1 MKISSL
7 YKDNLERYDKIT
19 EFANSRNFII
29 IALVLIAIISIIV
42 YSNIYGNST
51 HFDDEFIIKNTA
63 LHNPN
68 DFDALFSINKFRV
81 VPFWTFAVNYTSSNS
96 GNNLDSFYTTNI
108 IIHIINS
115 FLVFGICLMIFKTP
129 VIKDKPIAS
138 YSGLIAFFVALMFA
152 VHPIQTQAVTYIYQ
166 RLASIAATFYYGAI
180 FWYLL
185 GRIST
190 RNFMIKILFYIM
202 SLIFLMLG
210 LFSKEN
216 VFTIFPMILLIELIL
231 FNKNFKLSPIIIAIF
246 IVLTSVGF
254 YIFTQFQLPSNIIG
268 TLENFNG
275 ETITSSNYLITQFK
289 VLPIYLKLF
298 LVPLGQNFDH
308 DVRISDSFM
317 DFEVIIGLIIIA
329 SVILYGLIMYR
340 FNRIITFGIIWFFLT
355 IAIESSVIPI
365 ADVIFE
371 HRVYLPMFGLLI
383 AFVATLFEIFSRKPK
398 LLPVMFVLLLIIV
411 TTNATLAYQR
421 NFVWRSEKTLWTDA
435 VNKSPFKA
443 RTFFKRGQANIADNQ
458 INYAFYDFS
467 RTIELRPEFLSAYT
481 YRAAISV
488 SMNKFKDAI
497 EDYDKFIELSKNKSQ
512 GYLNKAIVYA
522 KMKRYNKSLKEYT
535 NYLKINN
542 QDVGIIIEK
551 ASIYEK
557 INDATNAIKTVQ
569 EALKI
574 DSTNT
579 NAMFA
584 LGRYLYLT
592 AKFDA
597 ALEWIDK
604 VINSSKANNDI
615 LLNSYN
621 IKGSIFFFKKNYK
634 EALKQYHKASEI
646 NNSYQPLLINLAL
659 LHRTL
664 GDYNK
669 ELEVIN
675 LSIASNGNNYDS
687 RLARGVCNVN
697 LKKYKDAENDFKSAI
712 EIDKTN
718 DLAKRK
724 LGEIQRYLK

>member
-1 MKISSL
+1 MNKTALNNYNSE
-7 YKDNLERYDKIT
+7 KYDKII
-19 EFANSRNFII
+19 EFANSRNFKL

-68 DFDALFSINKFRV
+68 DFEALFSINKFRV
-81 VPFWTFAVNYTSSNS
+81 VPFWTFALNYASSNS
-96 GNNLDSFYTTNI
+96 GNNLDSFYTTNL

-115 FLVFGICLMIFKTP
+115 FLVFGICLMLFKTP
-129 VIKDKPIAS
+129 VIKDKPISAYGS
-138 YSGLIAFFVALMFA
+138 LIAFFVALMFA
-152 VHPIQTQAVTYIYQ
+152 VHPLQTQAVTYIYQ

-185 GRIST
+185 GRISKS
-190 RNFMIKILFYIM
+190 NIWVKLLIYMM
-202 SLIFLMLG
+202 SLIFLLLG

-246 IVLTSVGF
+246 IVLTSIGF

-275 ETITSSNYLITQFK
+275 ETITSNNYLITQFK

-340 FNRIITFGIIWFFLT
+340 YNRIITFGIIWFFLT

-371 HRVYLPMFGLLI
+371 HRVYLPMLGLLI
-383 AFVATLFEIFSRKPK
+383 AFAATLFEIFSLKPK
-398 LLPVMFVLLLIIV
+398 LLPVMFAILIIIV

-421 NFVWRSEKTLWTDA
+421 NFVWSSEKSLWTDA

-458 INYAFYDFS
+458 INYAYYDFS

-488 SMNKFKDAI
+488 SLNKYRDAI

-512 GYLNKAIVYA
+512 GYLNKAKVYA
-522 KMKRYNKSLKEYT
+522 MMKLYSRSLKEYT

-557 INDATNAIKTVQ
+557 TNDAVNAIKTVQ
-569 EALKI
+569 EALKV

-579 NAMFA
+579 FAMFA

-592 AKFDA
+592 AKFDD
-597 ALEWIDK
+597 ALIWLDK
-604 VINSSKANNDI
+604 VINSSSTSSEI
-615 LLNSYN
+615 LLNAYN
-621 IKGSIFFFKKNYK
+621 IKGSVFFFKKNYN
-634 EALKQYHKASEI
+634 EALKYYQKAGEI

-675 LSIASNGNNYDS
+675 LSIANNGKNYDS
-687 RLARGVCNVN
+687 WLARGVCNVH
-697 LKKYKDAENDFKSAI
+697 LKNYKDAEQDFKNAI

-724 LGEIQRYLK
+724 LDEIQKFLN